1 MLSLLTFYLIQVSA
15 FYHFTF
21 KSSFMMRK
29 LSLRRLSTNPTI
41 SSTASGDA
49 WHHDIMAYLGGIN
62 VGYAVLAA
70 LRLYSLSRGPSAED
84 GDSDVLAL
92 TVLSLANA
100 SQAVLNF
107 GLSSKDRWI
116 MGKGLDRI
124 TVLDAVFAV
133 LDAAVVVARMY

>member
-1 MLSLLTFYLIQVSA
+1 
-15 FYHFTF
+15 
-21 KSSFMMRK
+21 
-29 LSLRRLSTNPTI
+29 
-41 SSTASGDA
+41 
-49 WHHDIMAYLGGIN
+49 MAYLGGIN